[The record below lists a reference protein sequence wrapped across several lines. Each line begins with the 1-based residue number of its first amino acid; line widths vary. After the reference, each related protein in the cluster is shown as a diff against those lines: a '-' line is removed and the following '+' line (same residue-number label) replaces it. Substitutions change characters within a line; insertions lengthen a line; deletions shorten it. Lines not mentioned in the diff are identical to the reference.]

1 MYGKFCVF
9 MELQTNKEEV
19 KCTVLEKKNKKLLPA
34 DPRMSS
40 K

>member
-19 KCTVLEKKNKKLLPA
+19 KCTVLEKTKKLLPA